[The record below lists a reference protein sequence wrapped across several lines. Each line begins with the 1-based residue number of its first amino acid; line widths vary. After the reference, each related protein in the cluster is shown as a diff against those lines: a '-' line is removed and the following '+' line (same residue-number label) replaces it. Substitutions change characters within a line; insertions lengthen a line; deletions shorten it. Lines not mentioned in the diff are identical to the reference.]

1 MNVEQVWVVP
11 KNPKRLITS
20 DNTNQHEQSE
30 QQNASNH
37 EIFKVEVGCGK
48 IYALDLTGAQFGYY
62 EPLTPWEDYL
72 RKRVKKMGEHDR
84 HRMYGGLKAYNKHKG
99 QADHPEMIK
108 IRKINGLN
116 SLASEKLDQ
125 IAREWKEMK
134 ELSSFRE
141 MMELPQEDFRGMK
154 GQLLREVEVE
164 LKDFVIH
171 IKRNNDLL
179 EEVYG
184 VTGPM
189 MPL

>member
-1 MNVEQVWVVP
+1 
-11 KNPKRLITS
+11 
-20 DNTNQHEQSE
+20 
-30 QQNASNH
+30 
-37 EIFKVEVGCGK
+37 
-48 IYALDLTGAQFGYY
+48 
-62 EPLTPWEDYL
+62 
-72 RKRVKKMGEHDR
+72 
-84 HRMYGGLKAYNKHKG
+84 
-99 QADHPEMIK
+99 
-108 IRKINGLN
+108 
-116 SLASEKLDQ
+116 
-125 IAREWKEMK
+125 MK
-134 ELSSFRE
+134 ELSSFGE